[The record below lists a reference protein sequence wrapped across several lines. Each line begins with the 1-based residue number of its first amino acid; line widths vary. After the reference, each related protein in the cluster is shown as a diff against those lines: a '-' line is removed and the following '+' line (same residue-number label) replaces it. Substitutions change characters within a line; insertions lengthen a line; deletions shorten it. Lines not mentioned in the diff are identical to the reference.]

1 VESLNGGIQIGGRS
15 DIRTRYNIRGGAV
28 EDCLTSCFCD
38 PCSLTQERREIELEE
53 NSFEGFPQLT

>member
-1 VESLNGGIQIGGRS
+1 MESLNGGIQIGGRS
-15 DIRTRYNIRGGAV
+15 DIRTRYNIRGCAV

-38 PCSLTQERREIELEE
+38 PSQERREIELEE